1 MVVGYIYRHSHLLCF
16 RSGYG
21 TKHGQTSVL
30 KVKLSHAVV
39 AELLNECACK
49 HGGGGLRKDSLA
61 PTGALYIMMCYYIY
75 IRTPQAT

>member
-1 MVVGYIYRHSHLLCF
+1 MVVGYRYRQGHLLCF

-30 KVKLSHAVV
+30 KVKLSHAAV

-49 HGGGGLRKDSLA
+49 HGGGLRIEVFLA
-61 PTGALYIMMCYYIY
+61 PTGALYVMMCYDVSIFLL
-75 IRTPQAT
+75 